1 MGKFLSTLK
10 KILRRQKEPAYSL
23 STEWV
28 IQQMKLP
35 REIIPLYDDEKITV
49 EQVRQI
55 EMYRT
60 HKVGAQSVYIQ
71 CAKLVGKVSQK
82 EMIDEAISICCEE
95 ACFRTTGVR
104 VNFMVR
110 LY

>member
-1 MGKFLSTLK
+1 MGIFLSKLK

-23 STEWV
+23 SAEWV
-28 IQQMKLP
+28 IQQLKLP
-35 REIIPLYDDEKITV
+35 REIIPIYDDEKITV

-55 EMYRT
+55 ENFRT
-60 HKVGAQSVYIQ
+60 KKVGAQSVYIQ
-71 CAKLVGKVSQK
+71 CTHLITKVSRD
-82 EMIDEAISICCEE
+82 ELIDKAISICCEE
-95 ACFRTTGVR
+95 ACFRTTGIR

>member
-10 KILRRQKEPAYSL
+10 KILRRQKEPSYSL
-23 STEWV
+23 SAEW
-28 IQQMKLP
+28 IIEQLKLP
-35 REIIPLYDDEKITV
+35 REIIPLYDAEKISV

-55 EMYRT
+55 ERYRT
-60 HKVGAQSVYIQ
+60 HKVGAQAVYLQ
-71 CAKLVGKVSQK
+71 CAKLLGEVSQE

-95 ACFRTTGVR
+95 ACFRATGVR